1 MLDERWMRTVDVEV
15 WVPEIADQDDAILSA
30 LVPDLMLKRII
41 ENQNAVPFPSPES
54 SEPIKS
60 PSAVPEVHPVRS
72 PRFVADAN
80 VRTSGVRYR
89 EMEPQPCGHEG
100 YEAP

>member
-1 MLDERWMRTVDVEV
+1 MPEVHDENNSRVAAV
-15 WVPEIADQDDAILSA
+15 
-30 LVPDLMLKRII
+30 VPDLMLKRII

-54 SEPIKS
+54 SEPIES

-80 VRTSGVRYR
+80 VRASGVRYR